1 MKHLKITAL
10 LAAAITFTFTACNKA
25 VDEKTAIANFKAEVE
40 GVTKWADEKSKASS
54 ADPMAGMSAVGEI
67 VGKFKAIKTDGLPA
81 DLKAAWGE
89 MTVVLGEMGDIFK
102 NMPKIDASKPEDMG
116 KMMEDFMPKMMAI
129 QAKMEP
135 VGKKLEELGKKYDI
149 DLKKVANGGK

>member
-10 LAAAITFTFTACNKA
+10 LAAAITFSFTACEKK
-25 VDEKTAIANFKAEVE
+25 VDEKTAIANFKTEVE
-40 GVTKWADEKSKASS
+40 SVTKWADEKSKAASK
-54 ADPMAGMSAVGEI
+54 DPMAGMTMVGEI

-81 DLKAAWGE
+81 DLKSAWGE
-89 MTVVLGEMGDIFK
+89 MTSVLGEMGDIFK

-116 KMMEDFMPKMMAI
+116 KVMGDLMPKMMAV

-135 VGKKLEELGKKYDI
+135 IGKKLEELGKKYDI